1 MSSILVNHR
10 RSQSTPHVGP
20 GIAVRKPWRLG
31 WSRILRVQAAIRA
44 EAESAAMT
52 SSEVLAR
59 VAEVASTDLLDFMHV
74 SEAGIAQV
82 DLRQTRRRGMG
93 HLIKRLRVN
102 RNGTQEIELEP
113 RLPALLKLGEHYKL
127 WKVEAEPQVTLVDIA
142 KNLRDQYAQ
151 IGARR
156 TAGRAVPGAVEIERS
171 VSMSCSRGGLSAGPD
186 SSLGADGM
194 PSLAVRRRIPPRP
207 LAQRISVCLAA
218 TGKGTGRESLYAT
231 GGPGDGRLS
240 GLVAAGRGRT
250 ALGSKSFGTAKMAG
264 LELPATVYTPATGS
278 VTGRIVTPAQAH
290 AADRPVELGKR
301 PRP

>member
-1 MSSILVNHR
+1 MEKVSLGFTSNNTRGIVLELWLTSSRSSHR
-10 RSQSTPHVGP
+10 EINIMRSLTYKQ
-20 GIAVRKPWRLG
+20 RLFVEFYLG
-31 WSRILRVQAAIRA
+31 ESSKEPVDAAHRAGYCRPEAMAPRVVKNPRVQAAIRA

-151 IGARR
+151 M
-156 TAGRAVPGAVEIERS
+156 ER
-171 VSMSCSRGGLSAGPD
+171 
-186 SSLGADGM
+186 
-194 PSLAVRRRIPPRP
+194 
-207 LAQRISVCLAA
+207 
-218 TGKGTGRESLYAT
+218 E
-231 GGPGDGRLS
+231 GRLDEQCQ
-240 GLVAAGRGRT
+240 VPW
-250 ALGSKSFGTAKMAG
+250 KSNEVF
-264 LELPATVYTPATGS
+264 P
-278 VTGRIVTPAQAH
+278 
-290 AADRPVELGKR
+290 
-301 PRP
+301 